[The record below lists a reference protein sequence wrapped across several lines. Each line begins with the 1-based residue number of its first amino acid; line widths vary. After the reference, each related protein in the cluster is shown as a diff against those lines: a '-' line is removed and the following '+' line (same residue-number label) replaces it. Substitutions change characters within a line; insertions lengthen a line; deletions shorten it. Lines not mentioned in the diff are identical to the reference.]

1 MLLTRLIT
9 RPRQT
14 SDILSQK
21 RKDNLRGLTAVS
33 SRNNLLRW
41 LVCRDVVWIMI
52 KITPERAPLAFQC
65 RVKIDMRISCGA
77 GRRSKGDG
85 RQISLAR
92 LAWPL
97 APIDNTSAF
106 GLNVT
111 HASSPS
117 PLFLLEN
124 LPSNLAIGT
133 PCFDLLKNEITE
145 FTLSP
150 MDEISWI
157 MCDRPRVF
165 FRDPNLLDRLTGNFF
180 FLS

>member
-1 MLLTRLIT
+1 
-9 RPRQT
+9 
-14 SDILSQK
+14 
-21 RKDNLRGLTAVS
+21 
-33 SRNNLLRW
+33 
-41 LVCRDVVWIMI
+41 
-52 KITPERAPLAFQC
+52 
-65 RVKIDMRISCGA
+65 MRISCGA

-165 FRDPNLLDRLTGNFF
+165 FRDPNFLDRLTGKFF
-180 FLS
+180 SFLGTSETKRNSIFVDITCRVSISGALPQILFYLLLKLAVS